1 MKNHLIQ
8 QQQQPFF
15 QQLHPLFVKLP
26 SLLQLK
32 PFSLAFKLLLQKK
45 SHQNLQPSFKLL
57 LPSFKVIKLQRLSF
71 LNQQKLSLLL
81 LRRLSLQWEP
91 LRKKNRQIL
100 RLRVSFPLRE
110 LQRWASLLREY
121 CRHFQILLRAS

>member
-32 PFSLAFKLLLQKK
+32 PFSLPLQKK